1 MVIHTLISHPERLN
15 RQTLLDLRKITAEH
29 PYYQPARIALLTN
42 LFLLH
47 DPTFD
52 DELRRAAIFL
62 TDRNVLFQLVE
73 ASHYG
78 IKSKQNNEEELH
90 EEIDSPRRAAS
101 LIDKFLNNIPVDDT
115 ISSSSKKPTEA
126 DARNDYMSYLLSID
140 TNVKESKDP
149 TLDIIDD
156 FLTNAGGKLTLKEK
170 TEFVPEVEMANDSEE
185 SPIEDNEVVTE
196 NMANIYIK
204 QGNYDKALTVMKAI
218 NKKTKKKNPYFEDQE
233 RFLKKLIISQ
243 QK

>member
-78 IKSKQNNEEELH
+78 IKTKQDKENLQEDNN
-90 EEIDSPRRAAS
+90 SSSRTAS
-101 LIDKFLNNIPVDDT
+101 LIEQFLNNIPEDGTDSV
-115 ISSSSKKPTEA
+115 SSKTPTEA
-126 DARNDYMSYLLSID
+126 DARNDYMSYLLSTDI
-140 TNVKESKDP
+140 TITENKDH

-156 FLTNAGGKLTLKEK
+156 FLANAGGKLTLKEE
-170 TEFVPEVEMANDSEE
+170 TEFAPEVEMANDSEE
-185 SPIEDNEVVTE
+185 SPIEENEVVTE

-204 QGNYDKALTVMKAI
+204 QGNYDKALSVLNAI

>member
-15 RQTLLDLRKITAEH
+15 RQTLFDLRKITAEH
-29 PYYQPARIALLTN
+29 PYYQPARILLLKN

-62 TDRNVLFQLVE
+62 TDRIVLFDLVE

-78 IKSKQNNEEELH
+78 VKNKQSNEDFQEGSE
-90 EEIDSPRRAAS
+90 DSNRTAS
-101 LIDKFLNNIPVDDT
+101 LIEQFLNNIPTDGNNG
-115 ISSSSKKPTEA
+115 SASKTPTEA
-126 DARNDYMSYLLSID
+126 DAKDDYMSYLLSTD
-140 TNVKESKDP
+140 TTVIESKDQ
-149 TLDIIDD
+149 TLDLIDD
-156 FLTNAGGKLTLKEK
+156 FLNNAGGRLTLKEE
-170 TEFVPEVEMANDSEE
+170 TEYVPEVEMANDSEE
-185 SPIEDNEVVTE
+185 VSTKENEVLTE
-196 NMANIYIK
+196 NMASIYIK
-204 QGNYDKALTVMKAI
+204 QGRYDKALSVMQAI
-218 NKKTKKKNPYFEDQE
+218 HKKSKKKNPYFKDQE

>member
-29 PYYQPARIALLTN
+29 PYYQPARIALLKN

-62 TDRNVLFQLVE
+62 TDRNVLFDLVE

-78 IKSKQNNEEELH
+78 IKTKQSNEEELQ
-90 EEIDSPRRAAS
+90 EENDSPRRAAS
-101 LIDKFLNNIPVDDT
+101 LIEKFLNNIPVDDT
-115 ISSSSKKPTEA
+115 AESSSKTPTEA
-126 DARNDYMSYLLSID
+126 DAKDDYMSYLLS
-140 TNVKESKDP
+140 TSTVVTESKDQ

-156 FLTNAGGKLTLKEK
+156 FLTNAGGRLTLKEE
-170 TEFVPEVEMANDSEE
+170 TEYVPEVEMENDNEE
-185 SPIEDNEVVTE
+185 SPLDDNEVVTE

-204 QGNYDKALTVMKAI
+204 QGNYNKALTVMQAI

-233 RFLKKLIISQ
+233 RFLRKLIISQ

>member
-15 RQTLLDLRKITAEH
+15 RQTLLELRKITAEH

-62 TDRNVLFQLVE
+62 TDRRVLFNLVE
-73 ASHYG
+73 VSHYG
-78 IKSKQNNEEELH
+78 IKTKQNNEDLQEEN
-90 EEIDSPRRAAS
+90 DSSNRTAS
-101 LIDKFLNNIPVDDT
+101 LIEQFLNNIPDDDAT
-115 ISSSSKKPTEA
+115 GTSSKTPSEA
-126 DARNDYMSYLLSID
+126 DARDDYMSYLLSTDITVTED
-140 TNVKESKDP
+140 KDQ

-156 FLTNAGGKLTLKEK
+156 FLTNAGGKLTLKEE
-170 TEFVPEVEMANDSEE
+170 TEYVPEVEMANDNEE
-185 SPIEDNEVVTE
+185 SPTKDNEVVTE

-204 QGNYDKALTVMKAI
+204 QGNYDKALSVLKAI

>member
-62 TDRNVLFQLVE
+62 TDRKVLFNLVE

-78 IKSKQNNEEELH
+78 IKTKQDNEDLQEDN
-90 EEIDSPRRAAS
+90 DSSSRAAS
-101 LIDKFLNNIPVDDT
+101 LIDKFLNNIPTDDT
-115 ISSSSKKPTEA
+115 VVSSSRTPTEA
-126 DARNDYMSYLLSID
+126 DARIDYMSYLLSTD
-140 TNVKESKDP
+140 TTVTESKDQ

-156 FLTNAGGKLTLKEK
+156 FLTNAGGKLTLKEE
-170 TEFVPEVEMANDSEE
+170 TEFVPEVEMANDNEE
-185 SPIEDNEVVTE
+185 SPTKDNEVVTE

-204 QGNYDKALTVMKAI
+204 QGNYGKALSVMKAI
-218 NKKTKKKNPYFEDQE
+218 NKKAKKKNPYFEDQE

>member
-15 RQTLLDLRKITAEH
+15 RQTLLDLRKVTAEH

-62 TDRNVLFQLVE
+62 TDRTVLFDLVE

-78 IKSKQNNEEELH
+78 IKTKQDNEDLLEES
-90 EEIDSPRRAAS
+90 DSSSRAAS
-101 LIDKFLNNIPVDDT
+101 LIDKFLNNIPTDDT
-115 ISSSSKKPTEA
+115 ADTPSRTPTEA
-126 DARNDYMSYLLSID
+126 DAKNDYMSYLLSTDIQA
-140 TNVKESKDP
+140 TENKDQ
-149 TLDIIDD
+149 TLDLIDD
-156 FLTNAGGKLTLKEK
+156 FLTNAGGKLTLKEE
-170 TEFVPEVEMANDSEE
+170 TEYVPEVEMANDSEE
-185 SPIEDNEVVTE
+185 ASTKDDEVLTE

-204 QGNYDKALTVMKAI
+204 QGRYDKALTVMQAI
-218 NKKTKKKNPYFEDQE
+218 NKKAKKKNPYFEDQE

>member
-15 RQTLLDLRKITAEH
+15 RQTLFDLRKITAEH
-29 PYYQPARIALLTN
+29 PYYQPARIALLKN

-62 TDRNVLFQLVE
+62 TDRKVLFDLVE

-78 IKSKQNNEEELH
+78 IKTKQDNEDLQE
-90 EEIDSPRRAAS
+90 DNYASSRAAS
-101 LIDKFLNNIPVDDT
+101 LIEKFLNNIPTDDDDA
-115 ISSSSKKPTEA
+115 SSRTPTEA
-126 DARNDYMSYLLSID
+126 DARNDYMSYLLSTD
-140 TNVKESKDP
+140 TTVTESKDH

-156 FLTNAGGKLTLKEK
+156 FLTNAGGKLTLKEE
-170 TEFVPEVEMANDSEE
+170 TEYVPEVEMANDSEE
-185 SPIEDNEVVTE
+185 SATKDDEVVTE
-196 NMANIYIK
+196 NMASIYIK
-204 QGNYDKALTVMKAI
+204 QGNYTKALSVMKAI